1 MLSCRYFYWIG
12 TTLIT
17 MLKKR
22 LQSMQSYDNNYK
34 ILLFHYSI
42 CFDTWPYGNLT
53 LVNSPSTCLHK
64 ATENNYDLIAI
75 SHEYRSLR
83 ERDSLIELCSMLKRN
98 NHTLHIP
105 LLSLLPSKHRKLLE
119 LLQDAGVE
127 YVRFYNPIDPDL
139 QNHIEILLAKPSEEC
154 KIGRELSGICPYIN
168 YFPIGKKNQ
177 EILHCGAYR
186 NRLVLGSP
194 RLSHFCET
202 FNHKNCPYFKCPK
215 FH

>member
-1 MLSCRYFYWIG
+1 
-12 TTLIT
+12 

-22 LQSMQSYDNNYK
+22 QQSMQSYSKNYN
-34 ILLFHYSI
+34 ILLFPSSM
-42 CFDTWPYGNLT
+42 CFDDWPYGNLT
-53 LVNSPSTCLHK
+53 LVNSPVSCLNK

-75 SHEYRSLR
+75 FHEYWSLR
-83 ERDSLIELCSMLKRN
+83 ERDALVELCSMLKRN
-98 NHTLHIP
+98 SHALHTP
-105 LLSLLPSKHRKLLE
+105 LLSLLPSRHRKLLE

-127 YVRFYNPIDPDL
+127 YVRFYDPRDPDS
-139 QNHIEILLAKPSEEC
+139 QNHIQSLLAKPSEEC
-154 KIGRELSGICPYIN
+154 KIGRIFSGICPHIN
-168 YFPIGKKNQ
+168 YFPIGQKNK
-177 EILHCGAYR
+177 EILYCGAYR